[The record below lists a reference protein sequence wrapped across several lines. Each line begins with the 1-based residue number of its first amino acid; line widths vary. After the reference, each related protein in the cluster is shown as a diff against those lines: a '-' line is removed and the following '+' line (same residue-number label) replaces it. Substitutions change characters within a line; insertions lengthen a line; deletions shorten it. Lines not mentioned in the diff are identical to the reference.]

1 MWFNVTSCNFL
12 SLLVLNHH
20 IMSAFIITAII
31 ILLALG
37 YLAFRLFNKQPS
49 HVTAAGAG
57 LSNELKQV
65 LQQHVDYYNKLS
77 DAEKSRFE
85 SLIAGFLEKVH
96 IEGVGLE
103 ITDLDRALIAS
114 SAIIPIFGYKEWRYT
129 NLTNVILYPDTFN
142 NDFQFEGEREGR
154 SIMGMVGSGYMNGQM
169 LLSRAALLKG
179 FSATSGKNNTGIH
192 EFVHLLDKSDGA
204 TDGVPE
210 NVLPHEYATP
220 WLKMM
225 HQEINRIK
233 KGNSDIDPYAA
244 TNEAEFL
251 AVASE
256 YFFEK
261 PEQFQQ
267 KHPELYEQLSRIYS
281 QYPAAG
287 DKAC

>member
-1 MWFNVTSCNFL
+1 MA
-12 SLLVLNHH
+12 
-20 IMSAFIITAII
+20 AFIIIVI
-31 ILLALG
+31 VILLALG
-37 YLAFRLFNKQPS
+37 YLAFRLFNKKDNSIP
-49 HVTAAGAG
+49 ANGDG
-57 LSNELKQV
+57 LSSNL
-65 LQQHVDYYNKLS
+65 LQILQHHVHYYSKLS
-77 DAEKSRFE
+77 ITEKKRFE
-85 SLIAGFLEKVH
+85 NLVAGFIETVR

-103 ITDLDRALIAS
+103 ITDLDRVLIAS

-129 NLTNVILYPDTFN
+129 NLTNVILYPDAFN
-142 NDFQFEGEREGR
+142 NDFQFDGEQEGR

-179 FSATSGKNNTGIH
+179 FSAASGKSNTGIH

-210 NVLPHEYATP
+210 NVLSHEYATP

-225 HQEINRIK
+225 HQEISRIK
-233 KGNSDIDPYAA
+233 KGNSDIDPYGA

-261 PEQFQQ
+261 PDQFQQ
-267 KHPELYEQLSRIYS
+267 KHPELYEQLSRIYK
-281 QYPAAG
+281 QNPVAG
-287 DKAC
+287 HKAI

>member
-1 MWFNVTSCNFL
+1 MT
-12 SLLVLNHH
+12 
-20 IMSAFIITAII
+20 AFIIISII

-37 YLAFRLFNKQPS
+37 YLAFRLFINGHKSLPATKAS
-49 HVTAAGAG
+49 
-57 LSNELKQV
+57 LSSELKQL
-65 LQQHVDYYNKLS
+65 LQQHVSYYDRLLDDEKL
-77 DAEKSRFE
+77 RFE
-85 SLIAGFLEKVH
+85 GLIAGFIDSVR

-103 ITDLDRALIAS
+103 ITDMDRVLIAS

-142 NDFQFEGEREGR
+142 NDFQFEGEQEGR
-154 SIMGMVGSGYMNGQM
+154 NIMGMVGSGYMNGQM

-179 FSATSGKNNTGIH
+179 FSAASGKNNTGIH

-210 NVLPHEYATP
+210 NVLPHEYAMP

-225 HQEINRIK
+225 HHEISRIE
-233 KGNSDIDPYAA
+233 KGHSDIDPYAA

-261 PEQFQQ
+261 PDQFRQ
-267 KHPELYEQLSRIYS
+267 KHPELYEQLGHIYS
-281 QYPAAG
+281 QDPAS
-287 DKAC
+287 KPKTV

>member
-1 MWFNVTSCNFL
+1 MT
-12 SLLVLNHH
+12 
-20 IMSAFIITAII
+20 AFIIISII
-31 ILLALG
+31 ILLALC
-37 YLAFRLFNKQPS
+37 YLAFRLFNKQRNTAP
-49 HVTAAGAG
+49 VTGAS
-57 LSNELKQV
+57 LSNNLKQI
-65 LQQHVDYYNKLS
+65 LQKHVDYYGNLPG
-77 DAEKSRFE
+77 AEKLRFE
-85 SLIAGFLEKVH
+85 SLIAGFLEKVR
-96 IEGVGLE
+96 IEGVGLD
-103 ITDLDRALIAS
+103 ITDLDRILVAS

-142 NDFQFEGEREGR
+142 NDFQFEGEQEGR
-154 SIMGMVGSGYMNGQM
+154 NIMGMVGSGYMNGLM

-179 FSATSGKNNTGIH
+179 FSASSGKNNTGIH

-225 HQEINRIK
+225 HQEIGRIR
-233 KGNSDIDPYAA
+233 KGNSDIDPYGA

-261 PEQFQQ
+261 PEQFQH

-281 QYPAAG
+281 QDPAATS
-287 DKAC
+287 

>member
-1 MWFNVTSCNFL
+1 MQLFATGSVYLTY
-12 SLLVLNHH
+12 
-20 IMSAFIITAII
+20 IMTAFIIISII
-31 ILLALG
+31 IVLALG
-37 YLAFRLFNKQPS
+37 YLAFRLFGKNKNNLPA
-49 HVTAAGAG
+49 TATAG
-57 LSNELKQV
+57 LNNGSKQ
-65 LQQHVDYYNKLS
+65 LLEQHVDYYHRLS
-77 DAEKSRFE
+77 ETEKTRFE
-85 SLIAGFLEKVH
+85 GLIAGFLEKVH

-103 ITDLDRALIAS
+103 ITDLDRVLIAS

-142 NDFQFEGEREGR
+142 NDFQFEGEQEGR
-154 SIMGMVGSGYMNGQM
+154 NIMGMVGLGYMNGQM

-225 HQEINRIK
+225 HQEISRIK
-233 KGNSDIDPYAA
+233 KGNSDIDPYGA

-251 AVASE
+251 AVTSE

-261 PEQFQQ
+261 PDQFRQ
-267 KHPELYEQLSRIYS
+267 KHPKLYERLSLIYS
-281 QYPAAG
+281 QEPAG
-287 DKAC
+287 NHKAL